1 MRRRVFTLCVI
12 GVLAVE
18 PLACTTSGASDCESA
33 RQQVVTVEQTI
44 CGEAG
49 YKDSKFCARCVT
61 AGYFSTTGASVCQCS
76 NLTFDSQS
84 CSYATGDDATAQVR
98 NAIDW
103 ADSVCPD
110 FTPPA
115 AIPPTADG
123 SAADGAMVEA
133 AVGDTATDD
142 VVSE

>member
-1 MRRRVFTLCVI
+1 MVTLCVI
-12 GVLAVE
+12 GALAIG
-18 PLACTTSGASDCESA
+18 PQACTTSGASDCESA

-61 AGYFSTTGASVCQCS
+61 AGYYSTTGASVCQCS
-76 NLTFDSQS
+76 NLTLDSQS

-123 SAADGAMVEA
+123 SAADGGGDGAIVEA
-133 AVGDTATDD
+133 AVGDTATAD
-142 VVSE
+142 VVSD